1 MKKIIIISFLFLA
14 LKTNAQDTTKVYN
27 LSLQSR
33 LISFVAP
40 LCTSPEN
47 DSLFT
52 TFLNWRTKYRAANPS
67 PTTEV
72 LTDSIPTVELAKL
85 YNFCLSNSDGLSISS
100 LFKSSIQNARDNNAF
115 LNRLCTAYEL
125 YFHEKFAQMRQN
137 GKKLLMGK
145 D

>member
-14 LKTNAQDTTKVYN
+14 LKTNAQDTAKIYN

-33 LISFVAP
+33 LISFVSP
-40 LCTSPEN
+40 ICTSPEN

-52 TFLNWRTKYRAANPS
+52 TFLNWRAKYRATNPQ
-67 PTTEV
+67 PTTV
-72 LTDSIPTVELAKL
+72 ILTDSIPTVELAKL
-85 YNFCLSNSDGLSISS
+85 YNYCLSNSDGLSISS
-100 LFKSSIQNARDNNAF
+100 IFKSSIQNVRDNNAF

-125 YFHEKFAQMRQN
+125 YYQEKFALMRQN
-137 GKKLLMGK
+137 GKRLLMGK